1 METKLHIVF
10 AASILMW
17 THLVEALLN
26 GAAILLGPLMVVVA
40 LGAGLALLNR
50 LFHPSRE
57 AYRPHSGPRSL

>member
-1 METKLHIVF
+1 
-10 AASILMW
+10 MW

-57 AYRPHSGPRSL
+57 AHRQHAGPRSL